1 MSKLSTF
8 FKDLW
13 FMKKNLL
20 GNLIGFIVLT
30 FVLIQLLLWAMK
42 TYTLHGESV
51 EVPTLIDMKLE
62 DAEQLL
68 ATRKLEFLVV
78 DSICKG
84 NSIGGLIK
92 EQTPRPKSRVK
103 ESRKIYLTVTR
114 HSECTVNLYYK
125 QLIGRSRN
133 YVTRQ
138 LERSKLKVGK
148 LEYRPGG
155 KAENTVVEA
164 SINGVPLFIEAN
176 PAAGERPPVDPKKVP
191 QGSVVDLVLLE
202 GVDALPKYIP
212 ELICSTYDAAEFTI
226 KGSQFNL
233 GTIHTQG
240 EIIDTLSAWIYRQ
253 SPMPGSIATM
263 GTGVDIWLTSE
274 FPAGCEEEEEP
285 ILPTN
290 ETPSDTEPNVY
301 NEEDEG
307 I

>member
-13 FMKKNLL
+13 FMKKTLL
-20 GNLIGFIVLT
+20 GNLLGLLVLT
-30 FVLIQLLLWAMK
+30 FVLIQLLLWGMK
-42 TYTLHGESV
+42 KYTLHGESV
-51 EVPTLIDMKLE
+51 EVPKLINMKLE
-62 DAEQLL
+62 EAEQLL
-68 ATRKLEFLVV
+68 ETRKLEFLVV

-84 NSIGGLIK
+84 NGLGGLIK
-92 EQTPRPKSRVK
+92 EQTPQPQARVK
-103 ESRKIYLTVTR
+103 ESRKIYLTVTKYA
-114 HSECTVNLYYK
+114 ECTVNLYYK

-155 KAENTVVEA
+155 RAENTVVEA

-176 PAAGERPPVDPKKVP
+176 PAAGERPPVDPKKIP
-191 QGSVVDLVLLE
+191 QGATVDLVLLE

-233 GTIHTQG
+233 GTIHTKG

-285 ILPTN
+285 LLPENGTPNPN
-290 ETPSDTEPNVY
+290 EGDVY
-301 NEEDEG
+301 NEDQDG
-307 I
+307 F